1 MPNTLNRITIAPAR
15 AEASQGTFTGG
26 PKMKAK
32 SFAKALLASVVA
44 LPIAAAPTGSA
55 TAQQVV
61 SPSQEIVLSI
71 GRGELITVPGS
82 MADVFI
88 ANETIADVQIKSQ
101 RQLYVFGK
109 AGGETTIYASNAAGD
124 VIFSA
129 NVRVGS
135 NIGSIDQMLALAMPE
150 ARVSVATM
158 GTNTVLLTGTVA
170 APEDAAEAERL
181 VQAFLGQ
188 EANVISRLRTAT
200 PLQVN
205 LQVKF
210 AEVSRSL
217 VREIGGNLA
226 TYDFSTGGFRG
237 ALGSG
242 RTLGSDG
249 YRLDGPLGVGSG
261 VQNPGVIVPRIDAT
275 GNFVLNDDGSI
286 ATETITGPGVDTNG
300 NGATLA
306 GLGRLFGLDV
316 LGALD
321 LSERLGLI
329 TTISQPNLTALS
341 GETAT
346 FLAGGEFPIPIS
358 QGLGNVAIE
367 YRDFGVS
374 LAYTPTVLANGRISL
389 RVRPE
394 VSELS
399 SQGAVT
405 LNGFQVPALTI
416 RRTETTVEL
425 GSGQS
430 FMIAGLMSNNAQNSL
445 EKAPGLGDVPILGNL
460 FRSRSFRRGETE
472 LVIVV
477 TPYLV
482 QPVDAADIR
491 LPTDGYASANELEQ
505 FIGYQSHDGES
516 GATRPGPTA
525 GDGQQAPDPDIG
537 GLDPSAVVPG
547 GPQQPRE
554 RRADERSN
562 RNRDRQAD
570 AVGPGFSL

>member
-1 MPNTLNRITIAPAR
+1 
-15 AEASQGTFTGG
+15 
-26 PKMKAK
+26 MKAK
-32 SFAKALLASVVA
+32 TFAKALLASVVA
-44 LPIAAAPTGSA
+44 LPMVAAPTGNA

-71 GRGELITVPGS
+71 GRGELITVPGT
-82 MADVFI
+82 MTDVFV
-88 ANETIADVQIKSQ
+88 ANEAVADVQIKSQ

-109 AGGETTIYASNAAGD
+109 AGGETTVYASNARGD

-129 NVRVGS
+129 NIRVGS
-135 NIGSIDQMLALAMPE
+135 NIGSVDQMLALAMPE
-150 ARVSVATM
+150 AQVSVATM

-181 VQAFLGQ
+181 VQAFLGD
-188 EANVISRLRTAT
+188 EANVISRLKTAT

-226 TYDFSTGGFRG
+226 TYDFATGGFRG
-237 ALGSG
+237 GVGTGRPLGG
-242 RTLGSDG
+242 AEAF
-249 YRLDGPLGVGSG
+249 RLDGPLAVGAG
-261 VQNPGVIVPRIDAT
+261 AANPSLIVPRIDAS
-275 GNFVLNDDGSI
+275 GNFILNPDGSI
-286 ATETITGPGVDTNG
+286 ATETITGPAVANNSGGT
-300 NGATLA
+300 TIS

-374 LAYTPTVLANGRISL
+374 LSYTPTVLANGRISL

-430 FMIAGLMSNNAQNSL
+430 FMIAGLMSNNAQNAL
-445 EKAPGLGDVPILGNL
+445 DKAPGLGDVPILGNL

-482 QPVDAADIR
+482 QPVNANEIR

-505 FIGYQSHDGES
+505 FLGYQAHDGES
-516 GATRPGPTA
+516 GAVRPGPTA
-525 GDGQQAPDPDIG
+525 AGGTGDAPSPDIG
-537 GLDPSAVVPG
+537 TADPAAIVPG
-547 GPQQPRE
+547 SPQQPRE
-554 RRADERSN
+554 RRTDDRSN
-562 RNRDRQAD
+562 RNRDRSAD
-570 AVGPGFSL
+570 AAAPGFSL